1 MCLIG
6 PSGFRLTLTGAVSIE
21 ALTRRFAA
29 VKRRG
34 NRFDAAS
41 VSEGVLGALAMRFGI
56 LGPVQ
61 VVAGDGREL
70 TLRSGLQ
77 RTLLAALLLR
87 ANQTVS
93 SDQLIEDLWA
103 ARAPAGA
110 AKALQVDVSRLRRAL
125 DWETGAGCPLATHA
139 GGYLLRVD
147 ADQLD
152 SVVFERL
159 LYEGKRLV
167 ATGDPAAAAD
177 LISQALGLWRGSPL
191 ADLTTAEFAQA
202 EIRRLEELRLAATM
216 ERIDADLVLGADAP
230 LIPELEALVESNP
243 LQERLR
249 AQLMRAL
256 YQAGRQADALA
267 VYRETSAL
275 LRGGARSGTKPSAA
289 GTRAHDAATGHDA
302 GGTKPGSP
310 RSWLEPAASCHAVCG
325 PGS

>member
-1 MCLIG
+1 
-6 PSGFRLTLTGAVSIE
+6 
-21 ALTRRFAA
+21 
-29 VKRRG
+29 
-34 NRFDAAS
+34 
-41 VSEGVLGALAMRFGI
+41 MRFGI
-56 LGPVQ
+56 LGPLQ

-77 RTLLAALLLR
+77 RMLLAALLLR
-87 ANQTVS
+87 ANQMVS

-110 AKALQVDVSRLRRAL
+110 AKALQVHVSRLRRAL
-125 DWETGAGCPLATHA
+125 DWEAGAGCPLATYA

-159 LYEGKRLV
+159 LDEGKRLV

-177 LISQALGLWRGSPL
+177 LIRQALGLWRGSPL

-275 LRGGARSGTKPSAA
+275 LREELG
-289 GTRAHDAATGHDA
+289 
-302 GGTKPGSP
+302 
-310 RSWLEPAASCHAVCG
+310 LEPSRQLQELERMMLRQDTTLEAPSPVARG
-325 PGS
+325 PGSNLPRPATPFVGRARELAERRDAPEWEGTAGHDDRSGR